1 MIKWLTK
8 NWKLIVLLGFSL
20 NLSLSVYAVLVAKCQ
35 NRIYTI
41 GINRLTDSFTKGLN
55 NTDLN
60 KEQQSELLVNFA
72 KGLENS
78 LAQFHAKGDVLMM
91 EEAVLSGGLDV
102 TEQVVA
108 NIKHRIENHDK

>member
-1 MIKWLTK
+1 MRNGFRK

-41 GINRLTDSFTKGLN
+41 GINRLTDSFTQGLN
-55 NTDLN
+55 STKLSKD
-60 KEQQSELLVNFA
+60 EQSKLLINFA
-72 KGLENS
+72 RGLESS

-91 EEAVLSGGLDV
+91 EEAVLSGGLDI

-108 NIKHRIENHDK
+108 NIKSEIAN